1 MKNLITIS
9 FRNQSL
15 KTKWAL
21 TSAFVIFIS
30 FAIICSVLYW
40 SLHMWLLSEQRQTVN
55 RTMDDLT
62 VFFESQGN
70 TITLDDI
77 QANKGLM
84 NSIID
89 KDQTVRILNK
99 DGIEILRINDTVSEI
114 PDIPNKIFAKGYV
127 VNKQKI
133 AGIESF
139 VATGKIQIGLFQ
151 GYIQLTHPLTSFHS
165 LMNYLLM
172 AMLILGI
179 GALVLSAYIGYVL
192 ATVLLRSL
200 HDLRQEMTTVAEKGF
215 EAPIQMEY
223 NQDDEIGDLLRV
235 YRKMMG
241 ELEQSFLLQQQFI
254 SDASHEL
261 RTPIQVVEGHLSLI
275 QRWGKDDPEIL
286 NESLGTALSEI
297 KRMKNLIEEML
308 ELARGQSNEHDGV
321 CDIWAVTNEI
331 IQEQTI
337 LHPDVTIHINDQ
349 NLTKSSVA
357 ISQNAFGQIMRN
369 LLQNAIRYSDDQ
381 TTIQI
386 YLTNDLKHCKI
397 EVEDNGIGIAEN
409 DLPHI
414 FERFYRV
421 DEARSRD
428 EGGTGLGLS
437 IVKMLVNKYGGNI
450 TVTSKLGKGT
460 KFKVILPFEK
470 L

>member
-1 MKNLITIS
+1 MKKLRDIS
-9 FRNQSL
+9 FQHQSL

-21 TSAFVIFIS
+21 TSAFVIFVS

-40 SLHMWLLSEQRQTVN
+40 SLYSWLLSEQHQSVS

-62 VFFESQGN
+62 AFFESQGDAI
-70 TITLDDI
+70 TIDDI
-77 QANKGLM
+77 RANKGLM

-99 DGIEILRINDTVSEI
+99 DGIEILRINDTVSKI
-114 PDIPNKIFAKGYV
+114 PALPDKTPVLGYV
-127 VNKQKI
+127 INKQKI
-133 AGIESF
+133 GGIESF
-139 VATGKIQIGLFQ
+139 VATGKLQIGPLQ
-151 GYIQLTHPLTSFHS
+151 GYIQLTHPLVAFNS

-172 AMLILGI
+172 AMLILGL

-192 ATVLLRSL
+192 ASVLLKPLR
-200 HDLRQEMTTVAEKGF
+200 DLRQEMTTVAKDGF
-215 EAPIQMEY
+215 AAPIQMEY
-223 NQDDEIGDLLRV
+223 DLDDEIGDLLRV

-286 NESLGTALSEI
+286 NESLNTSLTEI
-297 KRMKNLIEEML
+297 IRMKNLIEEML
-308 ELARGQSNEHDGV
+308 ELARGQSNHTDEK
-321 CDIWAVTNEI
+321 CDVLAVTTEMI
-331 IQEQTI
+331 HEQTV
-337 LHPDVTIHINDQ
+337 LHPEVTINVYQDH
-349 NLTKSSVA
+349 LTSPFAA
-357 ISQNAFGQIMRN
+357 ISQNAFGQILRN
-369 LLQNAIRYSDDQ
+369 LLQNAIRYSNDQ
-381 TTIQI
+381 PTIQI
-386 YLTNDLKHCKI
+386 YLTNDLNNCKI

-414 FERFYRV
+414 FERFYRI

-428 EGGTGLGLS
+428 AGGTGLGLS

-450 TVTSKLGKGT
+450 TVTSKLDIGT
-460 KFKVILPFEK
+460 KFKVILPSK
-470 L
+470 K

>member
-1 MKNLITIS
+1 MKTLNSRL

-21 TSAFVIFIS
+21 TSAFVIFVS

-40 SLHMWLLSEQRQTVN
+40 SIHTWLLSEQQQSVN

-62 VFFESQGN
+62 MFFESQGSN
-70 TITLDDI
+70 ITIDDI
-77 QANKGLM
+77 RSNKGLM
-84 NSIID
+84 NSIVD

-99 DGIEILRINDTVSEI
+99 DGIEILRINDTVSKI
-114 PDIPNKIFAKGYV
+114 PSVPKHIPPEGYV
-127 VNKQKI
+127 VDKEKLEGTN
-133 AGIESF
+133 SF
-139 VATGKIQIGLFQ
+139 VATGKLQIGFFQ
-151 GYIQLTHPLTSFHS
+151 GYIQLTHPLTAFYS

-172 AMLILGI
+172 AMLILGL
-179 GALVLSAYIGYVL
+179 GALVLSAYIGYAL
-192 ATVLLRSL
+192 ANTLLKPL
-200 HDLRQEMTTVAEKGF
+200 NDLRMEMTSVAEEGF

-223 NQDDEIGDLLRV
+223 DQDDEIGDLLRV

-286 NESLGTALSEI
+286 CESLTTSLAET
-297 KRMKNLIEEML
+297 KRMKMLIEEML
-308 ELARGQSNEHDGV
+308 ELARGQSKEHEEK
-321 CDIWAVTNEI
+321 CDIKSVTIEI

-337 LHPDVTIHINDQ
+337 LHPEVTVKLDDRD
-349 NLTKSSVA
+349 LTIQHAA
-357 ISQNAFGQIMRN
+357 ISPNAYGQVLRN
-369 LLQNAIRYSDDQ
+369 LLQNAIRYSDEK
-381 TTIQI
+381 TLIQI
-386 YLTNDLKHCKI
+386 HLTNDLKHSKI
-397 EVEDNGIGIAEN
+397 EIEDNGIGIAEN

-421 DEARSRD
+421 DKARSRD

-450 TVTSKLGKGT
+450 TVSSKLGTGT
-460 KFKVILPFEK
+460 KFKVTLPSEK
-470 L
+470 

>member
-1 MKNLITIS
+1 MKNLNSIT

-21 TSAFVIFIS
+21 TSAFVIFVS

-40 SLHMWLLSEQRQTVN
+40 SIHTWLLSDQQQSVN

-62 VFFESQGN
+62 AFFESQGSGI
-70 TITLDDI
+70 TIDDI
-77 QANKGLM
+77 RLNKGLM
-84 NSIID
+84 NSIVD

-99 DGIEILRINDTVSEI
+99 DGIEILRINDTVSKI
-114 PDIPNKIFAKGYV
+114 PDVPSNIPPEGYV
-127 VNKQKI
+127 VHKQMI
-133 AGIESF
+133 EGTESF
-139 VATGKIQIGLFQ
+139 VATGKLQIGPLQ
-151 GYIQLTHPLTSFHS
+151 GYVQLTHPLTSFNS
-165 LMNYLLM
+165 LMDYLLM
-172 AMLILGI
+172 AMLILGV
-179 GALVLSAYIGYVL
+179 GALILSAYIGYAL
-192 ATVLLRSL
+192 ATVLLKPL
-200 HDLRQEMTTVAEKGF
+200 HDLRMEMTTVAEEGF
-215 EAPIQMEY
+215 QAPIHMEY
-223 NQDDEIGDLLRV
+223 DQEDEIGDLLRV

-275 QRWGKDDPEIL
+275 KRWGKNDPEVL
-286 NESLGTALSEI
+286 NESLETSIEEI
-297 KRMKNLIEEML
+297 NRMKILIEEML
-308 ELARGQSNEHDGV
+308 ELARGQSKEYEEK
-321 CDIWAVTNEI
+321 CDLKAITSDI
-331 IQEQTI
+331 IQEQTV
-337 LHPDVTIHINDQ
+337 LHPEVTINVEHH
-349 NLTKSSVA
+349 NLTVQYAA
-357 ISQNAFGQIMRN
+357 ISSNAYGQVLRN
-369 LLQNAIRYSDDQ
+369 LLQNAIRYSDENAY
-381 TTIQI
+381 IQI
-386 YLTNDLKHCKI
+386 YLTNDMKNCKI

-450 TVTSKLGKGT
+450 TVSSKLGTGT
-460 KFKVILPFEK
+460 KFKVILPSEK
-470 L
+470 